1 MIESAALYSTTS
13 LKRGFS
19 VFVLSVWSVSDC
31 TCRESDTVGR
41 GVESVA
47 TPILTIASRESDTVG
62 RGAIKA
68 ESAADKLSLTDAG
81 RLTGWWTSLTTGP
94 GVLS

>member
-47 TPILTIASRESDTVG
+47 TPILTIASRG

-81 RLTGWWTSLTTGP
+81 RLTGWWTSLITGP

>member
-1 MIESAALYSTTS
+1 MGTSRMIESAALYSTTS

-41 GVESVA
+41 G
-47 TPILTIASRESDTVG
+47 
-62 RGAIKA
+62 AIKA

-81 RLTGWWTSLTTGP
+81 RLTG
-94 GVLS
+94 